1 MKQWK
6 LLPVLFLL
14 MLLACTVSRTRVV
27 YEPKSESITILH
39 TNDMHANFLPSVVRG
54 EGTPIANK
62 KIGGFLALDSY
73 IRKIRSSESNV
84 LLLDAGDFMTGNPI
98 CDMEVDGALGG
109 ALVKFMNQMGYDGLT
124 LGNHEF
130 DISVEN
136 TRRLMALAQFPI
148 FSSNLF
154 TADGKL
160 FTSEAYQIY
169 SKGNLTIGVIGVVV
183 PDLPNYLNKPQ
194 RDEVYDKPARP
205 IIDSLAKIIDPI
217 TDLII
222 VLSHQGLE
230 ADRQLAQE
238 LGRQVDVI
246 IGGHSH
252 SRLEKPERVNGKIIV
267 QTGSYCRNLGRL
279 NLVVAA
285 DTVQSYQYE
294 LIALWNEGIEP
305 DSSLA
310 RQVSYYEQQINEEY
324 GRVIGELKT
333 PWFRAKSGESN
344 LGNFIADCIRE
355 FSEADFALINSGGIR
370 QDLPAGPIKKLDIK
384 NILPFN
390 NLITKFIVSGDELLK
405 LIEHN
410 ALAQSSG
417 TEGILQI
424 SGLTYEWRMKADS
437 SVVILKAQIG
447 NEPIVPQKTYTGAT
461 VDFVVG
467 NADKYFGFVPQVV
480 TNLMMPLTDV
490 VMKAVEKK
498 QIIASAIEG
507 RIIKRD

>member
-1 MKQWK
+1 MKQ
-6 LLPVLFLL
+6 LRIIALFGLFVL
-14 MLLACTVSRTRVV
+14 MSCMSPRTRLV
-27 YEPKSESITILH
+27 YIPKSESITILH
-39 TNDMHANFLPSVVRG
+39 TNDMHANFLPSMVRG
-54 EGTPIANK
+54 EGSPIANK
-62 KIGGFLALDSY
+62 KIGGFVALDSY
-73 IRKIRSSESNV
+73 VRKIRNAEANV
-84 LLLDAGDFMTGNPI
+84 LLLDAGDFMTGSPI

-109 ALVKFMNQMGYDGLT
+109 ALVKFLNQIGYEGLT

-136 TRRLMALAQFPI
+136 TRRLMALADFPI

-160 FTSEAYQIY
+160 FTAEPYQIY
-169 SKGNLTIGVIGVVV
+169 SKGNLAIGVIGVIVA
-183 PDLPNYLNKPQ
+183 DLPTYLNRPQ
-194 RDEVYDKPARP
+194 RDEVYDRPARP

-217 TDLII
+217 TDVIV

-230 ADRQLAQE
+230 ADKQLAQE
-238 LGRQVDVI
+238 LGPQVDVI

-252 SRLEKPERVNGKIIV
+252 SRLEKAERINGKIIV
-267 QTGSYCRNLGRL
+267 QTGSLCRNLGRL
-279 NLVVAA
+279 HLTVAA
-285 DTVQSYQYE
+285 DTVQNFQYE
-294 LIALWNEGIEP
+294 LIPLWNEGIAP
-305 DSSLA
+305 DSSLS
-310 RQVSYYEQQINEEY
+310 RQVNYYEQLINEEY

-355 FSEADFALINSGGIR
+355 FSEVDFALINSGGIR

-390 NLITKFIVSGDELLK
+390 NLITKFTVSGAELLK

-410 ALAQSSG
+410 ALAQGSG

-424 SGLTYEWRMKADS
+424 SGLKYEWKMNSDG
-437 SVVILKAQIG
+437 SVAILKAQIG
-447 NEPIVPQKTYTGAT
+447 NEPIDSQKTYTGAT

-467 NADKYFGFVPQVV
+467 NADKYFGFAPSDV
-480 TNLMMPLTDV
+480 TNLMMPLADV
-490 VMKAVEKK
+490 VMKTVEKK
-498 QIIASAIEG
+498 QVITSTIEG

>member
-6 LLPVLFLL
+6 ILLVLLVL
-14 MLLACTVSRTRVV
+14 VLLACNSSRTRVV
-27 YEPKSESITILH
+27 YEPKSEAITILH
-39 TNDMHANFLPSVVRG
+39 TNDMHANFLPSVVRA
-54 EGTPIANK
+54 EGSPIANK
-62 KIGGFLALDSY
+62 KIGGFVALDSY
-73 IRKIRSSESNV
+73 VRQIRSTETNV

-98 CDMEVDGALGG
+98 CDMEVDGAYGG
-109 ALVKFMNQMGYDGLT
+109 ALVKFMNHIGYDGLT

-130 DISVEN
+130 DTSVHN
-136 TRRLMALAQFPI
+136 VRQLIALAQFPV

-154 TADGKL
+154 SADGKL
-160 FTSEAYQIY
+160 FTAEPYQIY
-169 SKGNLTIGVIGVVV
+169 SKGDLTIGVIGAIV
-183 PDLPNYLNKPQ
+183 PNLPGYLNRPQ
-194 RDEVYDKPARP
+194 RDAIYDKPAGP

-230 ADRQLAQE
+230 VDRQLAQE

-252 SRLEKPERVNGKIIV
+252 SRLEVPERINGKIIV
-267 QTGSYCRNLGRL
+267 QSGSLCRNLGRL
-279 NLVVAA
+279 QLTVAA
-285 DTVQSYQYE
+285 DTVQRYEYE
-294 LIALWNEGIEP
+294 LIPLWNEGIAP

-310 RQVSYYEQQINEEY
+310 RQVNYYEQLINDEY

-333 PWFRAKSGESN
+333 PWFRTRSSESN

-355 FSEADFALINSGGIR
+355 FSEVDFALINSGGIR

-390 NLITKFIVSGDELLK
+390 NQITKFSVSGAELLK

-410 ALAQSSG
+410 ALAQRSG

-424 SGLTYEWRMKADS
+424 SGLKYEWQTTADNAIT
-437 SVVILKAQIG
+437 ILKAQIG
-447 NEPIVPQKTYTGAT
+447 NEPIDLQKTYTGAT

-467 NADKYFGFVPQVV
+467 NADKYFGFAPHDV

-498 QIIASAIEG
+498 QVIASAIEG